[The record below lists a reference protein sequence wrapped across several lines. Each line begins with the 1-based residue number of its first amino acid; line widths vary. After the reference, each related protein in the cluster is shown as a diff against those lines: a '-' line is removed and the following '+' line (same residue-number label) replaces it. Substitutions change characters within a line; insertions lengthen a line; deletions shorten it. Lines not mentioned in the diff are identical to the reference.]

1 MEMQKLLRPLIILTV
16 KLTET
21 PMKAEE
27 TKKEKEK
34 EKMTATTTK
43 RAMTAKRRGQRQTMR
58 RKSLKMLRSPK

>member
-1 MEMQKLLRPLIILTV
+1 
-16 KLTET
+16 
-21 PMKAEE
+21 MKAEE